1 MNYLESGHQD
11 NYGYDVF
18 ISCKSEDY
26 AFGHVVY
33 EYLMRKGVKV
43 FFADQELRKLGLADY
58 GNVIDR
64 ALDISKHLIVV
75 ASSADFT
82 NEKYSPYVYY
92 EWKTFSEEK
101 RSGRKLGNILTVVP
115 DKSIVKSLPIALR
128 NVQSFTYNEYQEVY
142 NYVIGDSQP
151 DSKLGPF
158 RRIKNFILNFRF
170 GKNFGCV
177 VSIVFFVFFGA
188 VITPFF
194 FLHKSPDPDTPVFEQ
209 DDQSIEQ
216 NFRNSI
222 NRCVRWGGCSE
233 HLNDS
238 SAKRDGTDNSSD
250 VPVCSNLMDFEP
262 FIYFVKIIKIAAYV
276 PEDSPYELSDAKW
289 EYLFGNDAPVATGFI
304 TDDGYFYTA
313 RQVVEPWAYYAAE
326 DMENNPFTVANILQ
340 QSGARI
346 EVTLIAEN
354 LTGNQMT
361 MVSSDFKVVRQKDI
375 SKDNENGVE
384 LQLAKCN
391 DYAYIKVNVNSTL
404 LANSQL
410 GHYLEAGDRLGTL
423 SFPYGK
429 GKDKNDIRPQCTFM
443 ITSSVD
449 LSDGVIFATSE
460 AMFEGNA
467 GSPVFVN
474 DDGIYYVVGLITF
487 SEDNKCCV
495 VIPSEGDF
503 LR

>member
-1 MNYLESGHQD
+1 MMNCIDPGHQD
-11 NYGYDVF
+11 YYGYDVF
-18 ISCKSEDY
+18 ISSKSEDY

-33 EYLMRKGVKV
+33 EYLMRKGVKA

-64 ALDISKHLIVV
+64 ALDVSKHLIVV

-82 NEKYSPYVYY
+82 KEKYSPYVYY

-101 RSGRKLGNILTVVP
+101 RSGRKTGNILTVVP

-142 NYVIGDSQP
+142 NYVIGDSQSDP
-151 DSKLGPF
+151 KPGPF
-158 RRIKNFILNFRF
+158 RRIKNFILNFRL

-177 VSIVFFVFFGA
+177 VSIVFFVFLGA
-188 VITPFF
+188 VITPLF
-194 FLHKSPDPDTPVFEQ
+194 FLHKSSDSDSPVFEQ
-209 DDQSIEQ
+209 Y
-216 NFRNSI
+216 
-222 NRCVRWGGCSE
+222 
-233 HLNDS
+233 DS
-238 SAKRDGTDNSSD
+238 SIKDKQYNHCIRRSGRNFAHPNSSLAPREGNGD
-250 VPVCSNLMDFEP
+250 TSAVPASCNLMDFEP
-262 FIYFVKIIKIAAYV
+262 FIYFVKVVKIAAYV
-276 PEDSPYELSDAKW
+276 PEDSLYELNDGKW
-289 EYLFGNDAPVATGFI
+289 EYFFGNEAPIATGFI
-304 TDDGYFYTA
+304 TDDGYFFTA
-313 RQVVEPWAYYAAE
+313 RQVVEPWAYYATE
-326 DMENNPFTVANILQ
+326 DMENNPFTVANILH

-346 EVTLIAEN
+346 EVTLIVEN
-354 LTGNQMT
+354 RTGDQMT

-375 SKDNENGVE
+375 TKDNENGIA
-384 LQLAKCN
+384 LQLAKGN
-391 DYAYIKVNVNSTL
+391 DYAYIKVNVNSTM

-410 GHYLEAGDRLGTL
+410 GHYLEVGTRLETL

-449 LSDGVIFATSE
+449 LSDGVVFATSE
-460 AMFEGNA
+460 AILEGNA

-474 DDGIYYVVGLITF
+474 YDGIYYVVGLITF
-487 SEDNKCCV
+487 SEDNKCCI
-495 VIPSEGDF
+495 VIPSESDF